1 MWLKFMDVNLLV
13 FAIHHHH
20 HPLSLL
26 SFIFLWRFGSGF
38 VSRMKEGIRRAAE
51 GTRDDDCWI
60 GMFVLVFI
68 YFSLP
73 HSFRLFRKKKV

>member
-13 FAIHHHH
+13 FAIH

-38 VSRMKEGIRRAAE
+38 VSRMKEGRRRAAE

-60 GMFVLVFI
+60 GMFVFVYGFGF
-68 YFSLP
+68 Y
-73 HSFRLFRKKKV
+73 LFFTTAQF